1 MSEYQRI
8 NADTDSYPSSDSGN
22 TSETGPPNRPSP
34 LHSLAFGAQGEK
46 QPLQA
51 LGALGPIDTSYEK
64 PENHHVSGSSQGSSR
79 PSFDSDAEH
88 DPAVMVNLALSSET
102 RVSNS
107 NSQNGEDD
115 DDDFAEWDTIDTAT
129 ELDRLRRRELNLL
142 DGADGVHM
150 DNFGNSYEHV
160 DFDARRYTRKLRFKG
175 KKLVYFTSAFVSL
188 FVSLFGYEQGVC
200 SGILTY
206 TTFKAYFHQ
215 PTATEIGLVISILE
229 IGAMISSL
237 MVSKIS
243 DSIGRKRTIL
253 LGTVIFMFGGCLQS
267 FATNLWIFG
276 VGRVFSG
283 FGVGILSTMVP
294 LYQCEISPSEER
306 GKLVCG
312 EFTGNVAGYCLSV
325 WIDYACYFIQDIGD
339 ARTNPDSLAAN
350 VSWRLPLF
358 IQVVLA
364 IILFLGGFF
373 VVESPRWLLDVDMD
387 QRGFHVLCLL
397 FHDDPDPLKAEH
409 EFFLIK
415 NSILEERIKIPK
427 KERSWRH
434 MFRHYRLRIFIAC
447 SALAFAQFNGI
458 NIISYYAPM
467 VFQEAG
473 FKDSMALLMTGVNAV
488 VYVLSTVA
496 PWFLVDRWGRKPI
509 LISGGLLMG
518 VCLSLIGFVMW
529 LNVDA
534 TPLMVAF
541 LVVVYNAGFGYSWGP
556 IGFLIPPEVYPL
568 AVRSKGVSL
577 STATNWLANYIVG
590 QLTPIFQEVIGWAMY
605 IFPATS
611 CAISILVV
619 IYFYPETKGVEL
631 ENIDQLFDEYYGNAP
646 AVGYSQVGEMAME
659 LDDFDYELGVAKP
672 DPNRDGEEN
681 DRETR
686 GQQSGLS
693 V

>member
-1 MSEYQRI
+1 MSKYHRLNEHGGGSNSDLDYD
-8 NADTDSYPSSDSGN
+8 AVDSSN
-22 TSETGPPNRPSP
+22 PPGRPSP
-34 LHSLAFGAQGEK
+34 LHSSNYTNNQGEK
-46 QPLQA
+46 HSLQPLGH
-51 LGALGPIDTSYEK
+51 LSNLDSSYEK
-64 PENHHVSGSSQGSSR
+64 PAHEHVSSSSGSRGSL
-79 PSFDSDAEH
+79 DSE
-88 DPAVMVNLALSSET
+88 PVMIKSKANDSGDGSDNFSVGDGD
-102 RVSNS
+102 NS
-107 NSQNGEDD
+107 DGGDS
-115 DDDFAEWDTIDTAT
+115 FAEWDTIDTAT
-129 ELDRLRRRELNLL
+129 EEDRLRRRDLGPLV
-142 DGADGVHM
+142 DSGVRM
-150 DNFGNSYEHV
+150 DNYGNSYEHV
-160 DFDARRYTRKLRFKG
+160 DFDARKYTRKLKFKG

-200 SGILTY
+200 SGILTFV
-206 TTFKAYFHQ
+206 TFKMYFNY

-253 LGTVIFMFGGCLQS
+253 LGTVIFMLGGCLQS
-267 FATNLWIFG
+267 FATNLWVFG

-294 LYQCEISPSEER
+294 SYQCEISPSEDR

-312 EFTGNVAGYCLSV
+312 EFTGNIAGYCLSV
-325 WIDYACYFIQDIGD
+325 WIDYACYFIQNIGD
-339 ARTNPDSLAAN
+339 ARENPDALAAN

-358 IQVVLA
+358 IQVILA

-397 FHDDPDPLKAEH
+397 YHDDPDPLKAEH

-434 MFRHYRLRIFIAC
+434 MFGHYRLRIFIAC

-467 VFQEAG
+467 VFGEAG
-473 FKDSMALLMTGVNAV
+473 FKDSMALLMTGVNAT
-488 VYVLSTVA
+488 VYLLSTVA

-518 VCLSLIGFVMW
+518 VCLSFIAFVMW
-529 LNVDA
+529 LDVEA
-534 TPLMVAF
+534 TPLLVAL
-541 LVVVYNAGFGYSWGP
+541 LVVIYNAGFGYSWGP

-590 QLTPIFQEVIGWAMY
+590 QLTPIFQETIGWAMY
-605 IFPATS
+605 IFPASS
-611 CAISILVV
+611 CALSICTVM
-619 IYFYPETKGVEL
+619 YFYPETKGVEL
-631 ENIDQLFDEYYGNAP
+631 ENIDQLFDEYYGTVSA
-646 AVGYSQVGEMAME
+646 GYTQVGDVAME
-659 LDDFDYELGVAKP
+659 LDEFDYELGVAKP
-672 DPNRDGEEN
+672 GPEEGTEIKGA
-681 DRETR
+681 RPTAE
-686 GQQSGLS
+686 
-693 V
+693 

>member
-1 MSEYQRI
+1 MSRYQRI
-8 NADTDSYPSSDSGN
+8 DSVPDSGQA
-22 TSETGPPNRPSP
+22 SDEETGPPGRPSP
-34 LHSLAFGAQGEK
+34 LHSVLYTAPGEK
-46 QPLQA
+46 QPLQP
-51 LGALGPIDTSYEK
+51 LGHLDSLDQSYEK
-64 PENHHVSGSSQGSSR
+64 PGHDHVSDLLSSR
-79 PSFDSDAEH
+79 SSVDSDN
-88 DPAVMVNLALSSET
+88 DPVMLGSLDALLLKDG
-102 RVSNS
+102 RV
-107 NSQNGEDD
+107 DP
-115 DDDFAEWDTIDTAT
+115 DDFAEWETIDTAT
-129 ELDRLRRRELNLL
+129 EHDGLRRR
-142 DGADGVHM
+142 GASEPGVHM
-150 DNFGNSYEHV
+150 DNYGNSYDHV

-200 SGILTY
+200 LGILTFV
-206 TTFKAYFHQ
+206 TFKMYFNY

-237 MVSKIS
+237 LVSKIS

-312 EFTGNVAGYCLSV
+312 EFTGNIAGYCLSV
-325 WIDYACYFIQDIGD
+325 WVDYACYFIQDIGD
-339 ARTNPDSLAAN
+339 AREDPNTLAAN

-358 IQVVLA
+358 IQVILA
-364 IILFLGGFF
+364 IVLFIGGFF

-434 MFRHYRLRIFIAC
+434 MFRAYRLRIFIAC

-467 VFQEAG
+467 VFTEAG
-473 FKDSMALLMTGVNAV
+473 FKDSMALLMTGVNGT
-488 VYVLSTVA
+488 VYLLSTIP
-496 PWFLVDRWGRKPI
+496 PWFLVDHWGRKPI
-509 LISGGLLMG
+509 LVSGGASMG
-518 VCLSLIGFVMW
+518 ICLSLIAFVMW
-529 LNVDA
+529 LDVGA
-534 TPLMVAF
+534 TPLLVAV
-541 LVVVYNAGFGYSWGP
+541 LVVVYNASFGYSWGP

-590 QLTPIFQEVIGWAMY
+590 QLTPIFQETIGWAMY

-611 CAISILVV
+611 CVLSIATVM
-619 IYFYPETKGVEL
+619 YFYPETKGVEL
-631 ENIDQLFDEYYGNAP
+631 ENIDQLFDEYYGTSTA
-646 AVGYSQVGEMAME
+646 GYAQVGDATAME
-659 LDDFDYELGVAKP
+659 LDEFDYELGVAKP
-672 DPNRDGEEN
+672 GPEEPKLKNELLRLSGE
-681 DRETR
+681 
-686 GQQSGLS
+686 S
-693 V
+693 